1 MDLGDCLD
9 ILVSRVNEVLADPA
23 TASALAGIEAVGLH
37 LWESSGEARRRS
49 ELLHAHAPAK
59 LVRELSSLLLIYIGY
74 AAAHASEDSNDCQES
89 VALARAAEI
98 SMGILCNLVA
108 DSRTAAPAWTT
119 VLHIINS
126 ADSARY
132 PWTSHAPLAAAMLQC
147 LAMLCSAEA
156 TKSSALEYMHS
167 HVDVWMQF
175 MLSGKADVALWSAR
189 LMYTCA
195 ASGPTMQQV
204 LHDGDIMLVIEKL
217 LESATSQT
225 CQEVDTDSH
234 AVVATCELLDI
245 LLDAETMTLDET
257 GIQPT
262 QKLSRIDGDST
273 VQLASESGEAK
284 PAPIKTNATH
294 PEVETDDPGDSK
306 EQKASLQHATD
317 PADRKSVV

>member
-1 MDLGDCLD
+1 MQ
-9 ILVSRVNEVLADPA
+9 
-23 TASALAGIEAVGLH
+23 
-37 LWESSGEARRRS
+37 
-49 ELLHAHAPAK
+49 
-59 LVRELSSLLLIYIGY
+59 
-74 AAAHASEDSNDCQES
+74 DSNDCQES

-147 LAMLCSAEA
+147 LAMLCSAEVLDLQCASAVHSLCWWLVGRIQRAQCTDHNSTGPVQA
-156 TKSSALEYMHS
+156 TKSSALEYMIS
-167 HVDVWMQF
+167 HVDVWMHF
-175 MLSGKADVALWSAR
+175 MLSGKEDVALWSAR

-225 CQEVDTDSH
+225 CQGTRRCCS
-234 AVVATCELLDI
+234 CL
-245 LLDAETMTLDET
+245 
-257 GIQPT
+257 G
-262 QKLSRIDGDST
+262 
-273 VQLASESGEAK
+273 
-284 PAPIKTNATH
+284 
-294 PEVETDDPGDSK
+294 
-306 EQKASLQHATD
+306 
-317 PADRKSVV
+317 AD